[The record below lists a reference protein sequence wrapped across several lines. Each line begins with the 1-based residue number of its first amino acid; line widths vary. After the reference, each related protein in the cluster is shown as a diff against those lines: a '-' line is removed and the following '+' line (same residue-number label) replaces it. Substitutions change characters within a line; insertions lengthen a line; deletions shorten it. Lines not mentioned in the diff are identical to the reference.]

1 MSNYKKRFMKIFVCI
16 LVAMFVILCICSG
29 FKDMVVYAETNEESE
44 GLSDSEILQY
54 YEKPNIEQDFEN
66 DKINIIIK
74 EKYNKLEIGFDT
86 FKCIDSI
93 ATIESITYKTEK
105 IYYGASKVI
114 KLCGEKNPIITLEL
128 ITKEKIIILDAVSK
142 LQDEEIILI
151 AEPSYLYEPEEQWIP
166 EDPYY
171 ASQWGLNDI
180 NGINAEDA
188 WDCGRGD
195 SSGIKVGIMES
206 GAEVSHEDL
215 QGRVFYGNFTPEEG
229 TKISHGTHVAGI
241 IGAKHNSVGIAGV
254 SQPYMYILNRS
265 SADFAESLIY
275 AEQNDIKIIN
285 ASFSYI
291 VKDTGEYASFSATH
305 YAALS
310 NYSGLFIASAGN
322 DAVNIDINRMYPAC
336 YAVSNVIT
344 VGSLDSNDTRS
355 SFSNYGEN
363 SVDIYAPGDNIISTL
378 QNNQYGY
385 KSGTSM
391 AAPHVAGL
399 AALLLDTEPAL
410 SANRLKEIILDSADT
425 ITINTPDGTQS
436 VKKLNAANA
445 MESIT
450 GVRSLFD
457 GGNGGD
463 EPFEISNETQLRN
476 MEFAHRPVYVPMQG
490 SEEQINYN
498 FVLTSNITLSG
509 DWMPF
514 SYKFTGDFDGNG
526 YTISYN
532 MTLNQA
538 DVNQQNYLGL
548 FSYVGEGAVIK
559 DLRLERCEIKN
570 ADTFTQLTAPNNSY
584 VNVGILA
591 GIISGATE
599 ITSVTIY
606 DCLIDVNAA
615 RTSMGTIAGGNLFN
629 AGQSMLCNGGRSD
642 ML

>member
-410 SANRLKEIILDSADT
+410 SANRLKEIILDIYKENPYDKILLLGRYNKDIDYFYDVSLFKKSDGDHIILKDNKNIDITYLT
-425 ITINTPDGTQS
+425 IHKSKGLGFDQVIILNTINAKRGFPS
-436 VKKLNAANA
+436 MIK
-445 MESIT
+445 
-450 GVRSLFD
+450 
-457 GGNGGD
+457 D
-463 EPFEISNETQLRN
+463 EPVISLLSKDKEEPILYPEERRLFYVALTRTKNKVYILCPYAYKERSSFIKEISEYDNVVEK
-476 MEFAHRPVYVPMQG
+476 Y
-490 SEEQINYN
+490 
-498 FVLTSNITLSG
+498 SN
-509 DWMPF
+509 
-514 SYKFTGDFDGNG
+514 
-526 YTISYN
+526 
-532 MTLNQA
+532 
-538 DVNQQNYLGL
+538 V
-548 FSYVGEGAVIK
+548 
-559 DLRLERCEIKN
+559 EI
-570 ADTFTQLTAPNNSY
+570 
-584 VNVGILA
+584 I
-591 GIISGATE
+591 
-599 ITSVTIY
+599 
-606 DCLIDVNAA
+606 
-615 RTSMGTIAGGNLFN
+615 
-629 AGQSMLCNGGRSD
+629 
-642 ML
+642 